1 LRFRPETASA
11 VSTKSQNVGIAS
23 GEENVR
29 TPQPAQTA
37 PHSEHKAMTPAK
49 EKTQILPPA
58 KVPTGTQAFGE
69 QLAAVVQAYFALQE
83 ALAADQP
90 AESAKLAAKAR
101 QTLNQ
106 VDMGLLTGQ
115 THMLWMA
122 HLKALDSGL
131 AKLAGYDNLKQ
142 QREAFS
148 LVSAQLT
155 RTVQAFPVADTKIY
169 QAFCPMAFGNQGAFW
184 LQNGKQIVNP
194 YFGAMMLRC
203 GEIRQE
209 ITPPAAD

>member
-1 LRFRPETASA
+1 
-11 VSTKSQNVGIAS
+11 
-23 GEENVR
+23 
-29 TPQPAQTA
+29 
-37 PHSEHKAMTPAK
+37 
-49 EKTQILPPA
+49 
-58 KVPTGTQAFGE
+58 VPTGAPQAFGK
-69 QLAAVVQAYFALQE
+69 QLAVLVKSYFALQE

-90 AESAKLAAKAR
+90 AEAAKLAAQAR
-101 QTLNQ
+101 TVLKQ
-106 VDMGLLTGQ
+106 VDMGLLTGHA
-115 THMLWMA
+115 HMLWME

-131 AKLAGYDNLKQ
+131 QTLADQKDLKQ

-209 ITPPAAD
+209 ISTGRQEK